1 MKRPFA
7 ISLAALCA
15 ITGAL
20 AAGCTIEPAEEP
32 PASSSTAQDANEPV
46 LASESLDAFANF
58 SIALLQNSM
67 SPDTDAEHVAGSTAD
82 NASATPDA
90 AAEEAP
96 SAEDAAESEAEA
108 HAPESP
114 APTAQNRLVS
124 PYSVASALGMT
135 ANGAQGE
142 TLSQMES
149 LMGMSADELNAFMA
163 AYASTLPA
171 EGNARM
177 SSANSIWVNDKAS
190 VDAAFLDANT
200 AYYRAGVFATPF
212 DAGAKDRIN
221 SWVEDNTDGMIDGI
235 VDSVSPDMTMLLANA
250 TAFDAKWMSPYE
262 ETQVSPGTFTAAN
275 GEAQDA
281 SMMGSI
287 EQAYLED
294 EHATGF
300 AKAYGDGGYAFV
312 ALLPNEGITLEE
324 YIASLDGAT
333 LRAMIANAES
343 AEVEAYL
350 PKFES
355 EQSIELAQPLANMGM
370 TDAFD
375 AKAADFSRL
384 SADALSQQ
392 LHIDGVTH
400 RTFISVAEQGTRA
413 GAATAVSIRTTSAM
427 PDAETKIVRLD
438 RPFAYA
444 IVDTQNYLPL
454 FLGTVTSL

>member
-7 ISLAALCA
+7 ISLAAACA
-15 ITGAL
+15 ITGTL
-20 AAGCTIEPAEEP
+20 AVGCTIEPAEEP
-32 PASSSTAQDANEPV
+32 PASSPAAQDSNEAV
-46 LASESLDAFANF
+46 LSDESLDAFANF
-58 SIALLQNSM
+58 SIALLQNSTA
-67 SPDTDAEHVAGSTAD
+67 PDAGAANVAGDDTDI
-82 NASATPDA
+82 ASATPNPEDGETQTSEHVVKSETESN
-90 AAEEAP
+90 AESP
-96 SAEDAAESEAEA
+96 SA
-108 HAPESP
+108 
-114 APTAQNRLVS
+114 TVQNRLVS

-142 TLSQMES
+142 TLHQMES
-149 LMGMSADELNAFMA
+149 LLGMPSDKLNAFMA
-163 AYASTLPA
+163 AYTSTLPA
-171 EGNARM
+171 EGNTRM

-190 VDAAFLDANT
+190 VDDAFLDTNT

-212 DAGAKDRIN
+212 DAGAKERIN

-250 TAFDAKWMSPYE
+250 TSFDAKWTSPYE
-262 ETQVSPGTFTAAN
+262 ETQVSLGTFTAAN
-275 GEAQDA
+275 GEAQEA

-287 EQAYLED
+287 EHAYLED

-300 AKAYGDGGYAFV
+300 AKTYGDGDYAFV
-312 ALLPNEGITLEE
+312 ALLPNEGSTLEE

-333 LRAMIANAES
+333 LRAMIANAENT
-343 AEVEAYL
+343 EVEAYL

-355 EQSIELAQPLANMGM
+355 EQSIELVRPLANMGM

-384 SADALSQQ
+384 SADALDQQ

-400 RTFISVAEQGTRA
+400 KTFISVAEQGTRA

-427 PDAETKIVRLD
+427 PDAEPKIVRLD
-438 RPFAYA
+438 RPFIYA